1 MTQGIRPSQFVIAY
15 GPGAI
20 LETKNGPV
28 VIPSPDI
35 GLFHKRSKLSP
46 GDYEV
51 DTTINA
57 LMTEREG
64 RDIGI
69 FRIPTNSE
77 LGRLSDDA
85 LYKSIAFPS
94 WRLCLRQGMHRN
106 ALGNAAKGRVAAHLV
121 GQIDILHKGDRCPI
135 CTHTSDGKSATSF
148 VSVCA
153 NGHLDDIDWPYIVH
167 KGSCK
172 GGRPD
177 YFLWVRRGGTL
188 RDIDLVCPRCNEGK
202 ANFGQ
207 CFYAN
212 HWRCTGRSPEREQPG
227 RPYHSSCKKKSRIMQ
242 RQAASIR
249 VPEVQTYLSIH
260 PTYTRLDNM
269 ARSSERIK
277 TAAIAISRGV
287 GDLAKDSN
295 FKSFISLLR
304 DVHVPDNTIA
314 EFERAKRD
322 EAVRVIADMMAPTPK
337 SHRDMLNR
345 EYDVLMRASREGA
358 PSSPPADDLPPSF
371 EVRKQDVRRFATS
384 NGRQLAVVPI
394 RTLET
399 VTVQVGFR
407 RIVPSGTPVAG
418 DEALEEEQPKLVK
431 TDFTD
436 PANRVWYPGTSFL
449 GEGLFIT
456 LGGGGP
462 PNLSGLA
469 EAAWRKSREV
479 EDGYHRHLFRDPDV
493 PGDELDPRFVWWHT
507 LAHLLVRSISERAGY
522 SAASIRERVYF
533 AGDNGAGGILLYA
546 TQPGTEGTMG
556 GLVGLAPRLEQ
567 FLDGVEERALTCSAD
582 PLCKQ
587 GGFAHGRLSGSC
599 CYGCLMNPETSC
611 EHRNMWLDRA
621 IVRENL
627 P

>member
-1 MTQGIRPSQFVIAY
+1 MTQGMRPSQFVIAY

-28 VIPSPDI
+28 VIPSPDV
-35 GLFHKRSKLSP
+35 GLFHKRSKLLP

-64 RDIGI
+64 RDTGI
-69 FRIPTNSE
+69 FRIPTNPE
-77 LGRLSDDA
+77 LGRLPDDV
-85 LYKSIAFPS
+85 LYKSNPFPA
-94 WRLCLRQGMHRN
+94 WRLCLRQDMHRN
-106 ALGNAAKGRVAAHLV
+106 ALGNKIKGKVDDRLA
-121 GQIDILHKGDRCPI
+121 GQIDILHKEDRCPV
-135 CTHTSDGKSATSF
+135 CTHTNDGKNATSF
-148 VSVCA
+148 VSVCGD
-153 NGHLDDIDWPYIVH
+153 GHLDDIDWPYIVH
-167 KGSCK
+167 RGRCEKGSAN
-172 GGRPD
+172 
-177 YFLWVRRGGTL
+177 YFLWIRRGSTL
-188 RDIDLVCPRCNEGK
+188 RDIDIVCLRCDGKK

-207 CFYAN
+207 CFYDSN
-212 HWRCTGRSPEREQPG
+212 WRCSGRSPEREQPG
-227 RPYHSSCKKKSRIMQ
+227 RPYRGSCKKTSRIMQ

-260 PTYTRLDNM
+260 PTYTRLDDM
-269 ARSSERIK
+269 ARASDRIRV
-277 TAAIAISRGV
+277 AAMAASKNG
-287 GDLAKDSN
+287 GLARDSN
-295 FKSFISLLR
+295 FELFVSLLR
-304 DVHVPDNTIA
+304 GSHVPDSTVA
-314 EFERAKRD
+314 EFERASRG
-322 EAVRVIADMMAPTPK
+322 EVVRVIADMLAPTPK

-345 EYDVLMRASREGA
+345 EYDVLMRASQKGA
-358 PSSPPADDLPPSF
+358 PSSPPADESPPSF
-371 EVRKQDVRRFATS
+371 EVRRQDVRCLSTS
-384 NGRQLAVVPI
+384 NKRQLVVVPI

-407 RIVPSGTPVAG
+407 RIVPPGAPASDGAPQ
-418 DEALEEEQPKLVK
+418 DEQPKLVK
-431 TDFTD
+431 VDFTD
-436 PANRVWYPGTSFL
+436 AVGRAWYPGTSFF

-456 LGGGGP
+456 LDGGGP
-462 PNLSGLA
+462 GDLSGPA
-469 EAAWRKSREV
+469 EAAWQKSREAAG
-479 EDGYHRHLFRDPDV
+479 DYKPYLFRDPDA

-507 LAHLLVRSISERAGY
+507 LAHLLIRSISERAGY
-522 SAASIRERVYF
+522 SVASIRERVYF
-533 AGDNGAGGILLYA
+533 SPERGTGGILLYA

-567 FLDGVEERALTCSAD
+567 FLRGVEERALTCSAD

-587 GGFAHGRLSGSC
+587 GGFAPGRLSGSS